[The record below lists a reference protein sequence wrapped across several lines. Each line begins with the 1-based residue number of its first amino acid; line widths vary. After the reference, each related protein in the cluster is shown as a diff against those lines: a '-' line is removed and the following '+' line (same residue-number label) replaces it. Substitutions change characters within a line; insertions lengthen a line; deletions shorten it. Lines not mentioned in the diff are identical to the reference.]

1 MAGRSTKPPARM
13 PTASNGSS
21 SGGGRRLRG
30 GTGRPLGPTAAV
42 VGGTLPVAATPDGA
56 GATAEPDGADASGF
70 TTAASSGVPAVFGA
84 ARVPPLADAGL
95 RVPAVPATP
104 GRAGPPPDRYR
115 RRSGAAR
122 PPAPSAPKQSR
133 RRVQQAALRRTAAR
147 QGGRWKDAA
156 RAISF
161 RPTLRRAFG

>member
-42 VGGTLPVAATPDGA
+42 VGGTLPVVATPAGA

-70 TTAASSGVPAVFGA
+70 TTAASSGVPAVFDA
-84 ARVPPLADAGL
+84 ARVAPLADAGL

-104 GRAGPPPDRYR
+104 GRAGVF
-115 RRSGAAR
+115 RRSGTLVDTN
-122 PPAPSAPKQSR
+122 PVLPAPAAGGVPNFGTTPTGGAGRRGGLTPPGRAAP
-133 RRVQQAALRRTAAR
+133 
-147 QGGRWKDAA
+147 
-156 RAISF
+156 
-161 RPTLRRAFG
+161 